1 MISKE
6 AILSESNEV
15 GFQLVGG
22 AQPLILLPVRLSGKG
37 PFDFILDTG
46 AGATILAPEIAR
58 TLKIKSTGSKEGRTA
73 AGAVKVELGRVD
85 SVSVGSATVTDLAV
99 AITDLSHIGRTIG
112 AKIDGDLGYNFFK
125 HFRLSIDYRSKRAT
139 IVRPAPRADARKP
152 KARAEVKL
160 RLASPTKPLIL
171 VDTLVNGRGPF
182 QFAIDTGTSTTAI
195 SPELALEFGLSVA
208 PIPPV
213 TTGSSSIN
221 VSAGQ
226 VDSLAIDG
234 VSIPN
239 VAVIVGDFL
248 AMLSQVLGVK
258 LDGIIGYNFL
268 KEFKVVLDYPGGILR
283 LE

>member
-6 AILSESNEV
+6 AILSKTNEV
-15 GFQLVGG
+15 DFRLVGG

-46 AGATILAPEIAR
+46 AGMTILAPEISR
-58 TLKIKSTGSKEGRTA
+58 TLEIKSTGSKEGRTA

-85 SVSVGSATVTDLAV
+85 SVSVGSATVTDLPV
-99 AITDLSHIGRTIG
+99 AITDLSHISRTIG

-125 HFRLSIDYRSKRAT
+125 HFRLSIDYRSKQAT
-139 IVRPAPRADARKP
+139 IVRPSPRADARKP
-152 KARAEVKL
+152 AARAEVKL

-195 SPELALEFGLSVA
+195 SPELAVDFGLSVA
-208 PIPPV
+208 PLSPV
-213 TTGSSSIN
+213 TTGSSTIS